1 MASSQN
7 LINNLLLNL
16 DNLKIQT
23 ENNEKNQNVN
33 DSINLQE
40 QLDLLKSETEK
51 LTNQYTRNTNKK
63 TRKLPPPIITGKGK
77 FSKFQTIDD
86 MLNELNNATYGNKN
100 PKSAKGRKN
109 TGTFIDPR
117 RFSDPYKYTVLS
129 TLDETEDD
137 EDSSNE
143 STEYT
148 PRTPKS
154 TFPYY
159 SRKNKEYNNINCN
172 IINNRKLSVGLLSPT
187 GYTSTNNTSVRSRS
201 RSYSQPEKYN
211 NIIKNTI
218 HEGSNMRNE
227 KRYSFNCLQRINEGV
242 ENEKSCQ
249 KVNFDYIKPPRS
261 SSIQNRS
268 LSKQIIED
276 SGSETSES
284 SEPCSE
290 KVLSQY
296 HVMGDIAY
304 IKYKNPSGLESKSS
318 FQSDRTLVNDE
329 EWFIQRTK
337 QKYTQKKIKT

>member
-1 MASSQN
+1 MESSQN

-16 DNLKIQT
+16 DNLQIQT
-23 ENNEKNQNVN
+23 ENNENNQNVN
-33 DSINLQE
+33 DNLQE
-40 QLDLLKSETEK
+40 QLELLKSETEK

-63 TRKLPPPIITGKGK
+63 TKKLPPPIFTGK

-137 EDSSNE
+137 EEDSSNE

-187 GYTSTNNTSVRSRS
+187 GYTSTNCAAIRSRS
-201 RSYSQPEKYN
+201 RSYSQPEKYSN
-211 NIIKNTI
+211 
-218 HEGSNMRNE
+218 GSSMRNE

-268 LSKQIIED
+268 LNKQIIED

-290 KVLSQY
+290 KVYSQY

-329 EWFIQRTK
+329 E
-337 QKYTQKKIKT
+337 